1 MPNHIYKFSEFEA
14 FYDFFKPLT
23 PFGKLAK
30 EKRIIFNDIKA
41 LDKEYL
47 LINEFI
53 SGARKDKILFD
64 RIENQLQEIPL
75 LNFDSN
81 CCFEISDIFLLKKF
95 LSRSKAVFN
104 LLPKQLKDSLKIKWT
119 SDELL
124 SLLIKGGKGDTFYI
138 SDSYSGKLKKL
149 RNEILKINGELNKIK
164 RAKLKELSK
173 NGLDFSLRDFL
184 LIDAAS
190 ADKHYKNKD
199 LFIEAYDSEN
209 IIVKP
214 VFGERFLKLSAEKE
228 ILNRKEKSA
237 EYEIIKNI
245 ASLAKK
251 NLKALTGYAGFIER
265 TDILIAKARLS
276 AKFDMVRPTLTKS
289 AGIIFRK
296 ARFIPLGLKL
306 KEMKLKYTPLSV
318 SFSKRI
324 NSIRGSN
331 MGGKT
336 VVLKTAAFFQIL
348 AQMGF
353 FVPAEYYQ
361 TQVFKKISFAGNL
374 SDEDAD
380 GLSNFGLEMRSFIES
395 SDLTEKSLIFMDEFA
410 KTTNSSE
417 ATALL
422 SAIMETFSKNPNAFL
437 FVSTHFSNLGENK
450 NTSALKMKGFDDA
463 AFEKYCEPQKTSLTE
478 RLKMINKFMRYEII
492 KDDNKKRIYDAI
504 KIAKILGMNAK
515 IIQLAKKNMEKKHG

>member
-1 MPNHIYKFSEFEA
+1 MPNNIYKFSEFEA

-199 LFIEAYDSEN
+199 LFIEAYDSET

-214 VFGERFLKLSAEKE
+214 VFGELFLKLSAEKE
-228 ILNRKEKSA
+228 
-237 EYEIIKNI
+237 
-245 ASLAKK
+245 
-251 NLKALTGYAGFIER
+251 
-265 TDILIAKARLS
+265 
-276 AKFDMVRPTLTKS
+276 
-289 AGIIFRK
+289 
-296 ARFIPLGLKL
+296 
-306 KEMKLKYTPLSV
+306 
-318 SFSKRI
+318 
-324 NSIRGSN
+324 
-331 MGGKT
+331 
-336 VVLKTAAFFQIL
+336 
-348 AQMGF
+348 
-353 FVPAEYYQ
+353 
-361 TQVFKKISFAGNL
+361 
-374 SDEDAD
+374 
-380 GLSNFGLEMRSFIES
+380 
-395 SDLTEKSLIFMDEFA
+395 
-410 KTTNSSE
+410 
-417 ATALL
+417 
-422 SAIMETFSKNPNAFL
+422 
-437 FVSTHFSNLGENK
+437 
-450 NTSALKMKGFDDA
+450 
-463 AFEKYCEPQKTSLTE
+463 
-478 RLKMINKFMRYEII
+478 
-492 KDDNKKRIYDAI
+492 
-504 KIAKILGMNAK
+504 
-515 IIQLAKKNMEKKHG
+515 